1 MDPPIVAIAERCHK
15 LTHINLYG
23 TGITNIALTALAN
36 CGAKLEEVY
45 LHPGIV
51 GHDVGKA
58 IVALKE
64 AHKGVAIHFNGCD
77 FFTAKF
83 EDTHTHQTPQ
93 STGITCTSAAYSY

>member
-1 MDPPIVAIAERCHK
+1 MAIAERCHK

-23 TGITNIALTALAN
+23 TAITNVALTALAT

-58 IVALKE
+58 IAALKK
-64 AHKGVAIHFNGCD
+64 AHKGVAIEFREYD
-77 FFTAKF
+77 FFVMNDDMALNMND
-83 EDTHTHQTPQ
+83 E
-93 STGITCTSAAYSY
+93 